1 MSVDLQIN
9 IAVGRGTCM
18 WVVAPFKCLSAG
30 VYSVSVLGS
39 LSSRSN
45 ITKLSAV
52 YLVTDVLAR
61 MYADSGGRGERGP
74 SEWMFLYGQWQM
86 DEGAHDHFEPVSKL
100 C

>member
-30 VYSVSVLGS
+30 VYSVAVFGS

-61 MYADSGGRGERGP
+61 MYADSGGWPRGART
-74 SEWMFLYGQWQM
+74 
-86 DEGAHDHFEPVSKL
+86 K
-100 C
+100 